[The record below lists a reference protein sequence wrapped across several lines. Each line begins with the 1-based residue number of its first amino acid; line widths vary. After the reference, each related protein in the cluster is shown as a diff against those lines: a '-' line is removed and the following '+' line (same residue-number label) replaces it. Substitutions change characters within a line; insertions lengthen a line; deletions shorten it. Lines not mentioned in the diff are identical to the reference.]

1 MLANKERLLDVSFF
15 CLSIEPNLL
24 LLLLATAA
32 TKDNKRNETFSYILQ
47 GFSRVISFPIVRPVE
62 KREMSEMEP
71 EYLVRTANRCRA

>member
-24 LLLLATAA
+24 LLLLAAA

-47 GFSRVISFPIVRPVE
+47 GFSRIISFPIVRPIE